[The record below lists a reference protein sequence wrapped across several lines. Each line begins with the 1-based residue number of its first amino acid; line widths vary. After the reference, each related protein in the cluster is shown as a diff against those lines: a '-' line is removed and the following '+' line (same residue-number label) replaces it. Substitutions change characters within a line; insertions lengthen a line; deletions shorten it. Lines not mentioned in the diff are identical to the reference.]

1 MEVIHEEMTN
11 KEAAAILRA
20 MANISLMHTTR
31 VNGKTRA
38 FYRHVEAYRKA
49 IELLENT
56 PD

>member
-38 FYRHVEAYRKA
+38 FHRHVEAYRKV